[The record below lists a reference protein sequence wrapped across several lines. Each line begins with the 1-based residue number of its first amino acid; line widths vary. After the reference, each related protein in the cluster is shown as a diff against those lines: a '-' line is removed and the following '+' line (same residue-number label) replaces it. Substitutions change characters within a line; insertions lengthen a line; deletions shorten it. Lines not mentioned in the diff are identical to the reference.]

1 MGESA
6 KAGMFPVQV
15 TALGSIGNGLAS
27 GVYWAPTWPYKSSLT
42 GMTSKQLGDG
52 YESAT
57 GKQWNQQL
65 GASLS
70 LFDVAAAVLKAR
82 GNPKDKQKI
91 AAAMNTL
98 TVETP
103 VGNLDWSKNPN
114 FGPGRASAANAGS

>member
-1 MGESA
+1 
-6 KAGMFPVQV
+6 
-15 TALGSIGNGLAS
+15 
-27 GVYWAPTWPYKSSLT
+27 
-42 GMTSKQLGDG
+42 MTSKQLGDG

-57 GKQWNQQL
+57 GKQWNQQI

-70 LFDVAAAVLKAR
+70 LFDVAAAVLKAS

-91 AAAMNTL
+91 ADAMKTL

-114 FGPGRASAANAGS
+114 FGPGTASVPNVVSTPIIGGQWKSGVSHWPIDFAICENSADPNVPIASTLQTYSG